1 MQRFA
6 VTLSVLV
13 FFFTA
18 VLLAG
23 TVLGAPPEGGIRQLI
38 IGTKEAPPF
47 AMKNADGVWS
57 GLSIDLW
64 RQIATDLDLPYELQE
79 RDLAGLLAGLEDGSL
94 DAAVAAL
101 TITSQR
107 EEQMD
112 FTHPFHTSGLGIA
125 VRADDTGGWFQALVR
140 IFSPEFFKVV
150 ASLALVLLLFGFLV
164 WFFERKKNPD
174 QFGDGPLRGIG
185 SGFWWSAVTMTTV
198 GYGDKAPATLGGR
211 LVGMVWMF
219 GAIIIISSF
228 TAAIT
233 SVLTLSGLESRISGP
248 EDLAKVRVASVP
260 SSTSA
265 AYLEQAR
272 VHFSG
277 YSSAMTAMSAL
288 SAGEVDAVVYDAP
301 ILRYLSGEV
310 TEGVLRVLPGVFE
323 RQDYGIGLPA
333 GSALREPVNR
343 TLLEK
348 IHSSWWNERLYRYLG
363 VEK

>member
-1 MQRFA
+1 MQRITVF
-6 VTLSVLV
+6 LSVLV
-13 FFFTA
+13 VFFSA
-18 VLLAG
+18 VLPCAAAQG
-23 TVLGAPPEGGIRQLI
+23 ESSEGNGRKLL
-38 IGTKEAPPF
+38 IGTKQAPPF
-47 AMKNADGVWS
+47 AMKGADGLWS

-64 RQIATDLDLPYELQE
+64 RQIADELGLAYALQE
-79 RDLAGLLAGLEDGSL
+79 QDLAGLLAGLEDGSL

-107 EEQMD
+107 EERMD

-125 VRADDTGGWFQALVR
+125 VHAEDRGGWFQALER

-164 WFFERKKNPD
+164 WLFERKKNPE

-185 SGFWWSAVTMTTV
+185 AGFWWSAVTMTTV

-219 GAIIIISSF
+219 AAIIIISSF

-233 SVLTLSGLESRISGP
+233 SVLTLSGLESRIRGP
-248 EDLAKVRVASVP
+248 EDLAKARVASVP

-265 AYLEQAR
+265 VYLEGRRIQFKPFASP
-272 VHFSG
+272 VE
-277 YSSAMTAMSAL
+277 AMSAL
-288 SAGEVDAVVYDAP
+288 ASGEVDAVVYDAP

-310 TEGVLRVLPGVFE
+310 GEGALQVLPRVFE

-333 GSALREPVNR
+333 GSPLREPLNR
-343 TLLEK
+343 ALLEQVN
-348 IHSSWWNERLYRYLG
+348 SSWWTETLHRYLG
-363 VEK
+363 SAK